1 MELPV
6 FLCFVEAG
14 EAVRNAKKRW
24 HRTRIG
30 RKTDNTRQPLVA
42 RDIGVDIEL
51 WSLRRFGG
59 DFSGGKVC
67 VLINKA

>member
-14 EAVRNAKKRW
+14 EAVRNAKKRR

-42 RDIGVDIEL
+42 RDIGVDIEN
-51 WSLRRFGG
+51 WETE
-59 DFSGGKVC
+59 K
-67 VLINKA
+67 IWQ